1 MLSLR
6 LDKIAVNP
14 TATRQTRNIRGMIA
28 LAFGGIVALSSL
40 LPADAAD
47 WPRFRGPNLD
57 GISAETEW
65 KTEGE
70 VEILW
75 QAKVGLGHAGFV
87 VADGRAITTGHN
99 GKDTD
104 TIFCFDAISGK
115 EIWKHSYPHPLDAL
129 YYPGG
134 TTGTP
139 TIDGDVIYHVA
150 RRGQLFCLDAATGNV
165 RWSRDLN
172 KDLGYDMPTWGFT
185 GSPLIV
191 GARLYLTAG
200 DAGLAL
206 DKGDGSVIWKSKNG
220 EAGYSTPCPLT
231 REGKELLIFSNSR
244 GYVCVEAATG
254 VEQWRLKWLTRRGV
268 NAAMPIVSGDHLLIA
283 TGYGK
288 GATLLRFADEKATTE
303 PEEVWKS
310 RDFATQ
316 MNAAV
321 LIDGYLYGVHG
332 DEGQDATGL
341 KCLHMESGATGW
353 TETNVGHGA
362 ALVAGDHLIAISEQ
376 GELSFAPVS
385 SDGFQPTL
393 RKSILPAKC
402 WTTPTLA
409 NGLLYC
415 RNEKGDIAVVDLR
428 K

>member
-6 LDKIAVNP
+6 LHRIPVNP
-14 TATRQTRNIRGMIA
+14 PAQCVSRIYCSA
-28 LAFGGIVALSSL
+28 LTLCLIVAAALSAG
-40 LPADAAD
+40 ADD

-57 GISAETEW
+57 GISTETEW

-70 VEILW
+70 AKILW
-75 QAKVGLGHAGFV
+75 KAQVGLGHAGFV
-87 VADGRAITTGHN
+87 IADGRAITTGHN
-99 GKDTD
+99 GKVTE
-104 TIFCFDAISGK
+104 TVFCFDAKTGK
-115 EIWKHSYPHPLDAL
+115 EIWKHSYPHPLDNL

-139 TIDGDVIYHVA
+139 TIDGDVVYHLA
-150 RRGQLFCLDAATGNV
+150 RRGQLFCLEAATGKV
-165 RWSRDLN
+165 VWSRDLT

-191 GARLYLTAG
+191 EDQLYLTAG

-206 DKGDGSVIWKSKNG
+206 NKTDGSVIWKSKNG
-220 EAGYSTPCPLT
+220 AAGYSTPCPLT
-231 REGKELLIFSNSR
+231 REGKDLLIVSNKR
-244 GYVCVEAATG
+244 GYVCVEASTG
-254 VEQWRLKWLTRRGV
+254 AEMWRLKWLTRYGV
-268 NAAMPIVSGDHLLIA
+268 NAAMPIISGDYLFIS

-288 GATLLRFADEKATTE
+288 GATLLRFADEKAATE

-332 DEGQDATGL
+332 NEGQDGTGI

-353 TETNVGHGA
+353 TEVAIGHGA
-362 ALVAGDHLIAISEQ
+362 VLAAGEHLIALSEK
-376 GELSFAPVS
+376 GELSISPVS
-385 SDGFQPTL
+385 ADGFQPTL
-393 RKSILPAKC
+393 RMPVIGAKC
-402 WTTPTLA
+402 WTAPTLA

-415 RNEKGDIAVVDLR
+415 RSDKGEVAVVDLR